1 MTTEASVPRTIGSTG
16 RGGLR
21 LLHKDALSL
30 KVTAVDLRQSDPI
43 SARAED
49 VQSSLIPLNRGRHAC
64 ESAPQPWW
72 TTRHSAVFSSAAIAF
87 CWGREEGVH
96 GAINGRFVFP
106 KSSDVG
112 IIAPTPGLGSPPGG

>member
-1 MTTEASVPRTIGSTG
+1 MGRPEGTLTTEASVPRTIGSTG

-64 ESAPQPWW
+64 ESSLP
-72 TTRHSAVFSSAAIAF
+72 
-87 CWGREEGVH
+87 
-96 GAINGRFVFP
+96 
-106 KSSDVG
+106 
-112 IIAPTPGLGSPPGG
+112 LGPGGQLAILLCSAQQPSPFAGDAKKGCMVP